1 MKIAYFFSSIFFDHW
16 KVKTHL
22 VAILL
27 ILSVFLALDFC
38 PASGENFPQSISIL
52 YSNNINGEIDPCPA

>member
-1 MKIAYFFSSIFFDHW
+1 MKIECFFYSNDFGNR

-22 VAILL
+22 VAILI
-27 ILSVFLALDFC
+27 ILSTFLALDSC

-52 YSNNINGEIDPCPA
+52 YSNNINGEIDPCPT